1 MKPVCFHSSPCGRRR
16 SARSLQAD
24 LLASKATFSTS
35 RLFVA
40 PGAGLESQVDIST
53 APVTTTT
60 GAVYEA
66 VMPDIQTLIG
76 FGIVVLLSILAAW
89 VWAEKVVPV
98 SRTNLAIS
106 KSRGQVKE
114 YLDEL
119 KATAPSS
126 QSNQTSA
133 DLLIVSSDA
142 EDKTTLDEPGSAP
155 IRQDSRAFE
164 RWLFTDWLQD
174 NKSARKAGRQK
185 EAALPV
191 LKDAKWNSGDN
202 PVLVA
207 SALIGAGVLF
217 SAVTERVMSAQ
228 P

>member
-1 MKPVCFHSSPCGRRR
+1 
-16 SARSLQAD
+16 
-24 LLASKATFSTS
+24 LASKATFSTS